1 MVNWTHLFPLNR
13 TAEKFSVLEYCNKK
27 QKRCPDVRA
36 KVESVKDAKERGDPW
51 LANTFVVG
59 WFP

>member
-1 MVNWTHLFPLNR
+1 MHLFPLNR
-13 TAEKFSVLEYCNKK
+13 TAEKFSVLEYCNKTK

-36 KVESVKDAKERGDPW
+36 KVENMKDDKNREVPC

-59 WFP
+59 SFP